1 MTVGELVHFP
11 KITWKLQQK
20 KLKRGCAETK
30 HQQNKK
36 LSRFIWGKSSPK
48 NETKKL
54 KMGEDLAEMLKM
66 IEKQAEKQTRQLEK
80 QARDSEAWLE
90 NMIEKRHNELKGSID
105 DIKSEV
111 ILKMIEKHTNK
122 QSQLFEKRL
131 EKLKE
136 IALQDERKTEIKHD
150 MSEIQKTKSESE
162 SRKPKTKKPKNQKPK
177 PKPNPKNQRPENQKT
192 KNKET
197 KKPKPKN
204 QETKNPKNAE
214 ESL

>member
-150 MSEIQKTKSESE
+150 MSEIQKTKSEYE
-162 SRKPKTKKPKNQKPK
+162 SRNCI
-177 PKPNPKNQRPENQKT
+177 
-192 KNKET
+192 
-197 KKPKPKN
+197 
-204 QETKNPKNAE
+204 ALDE
-214 ESL
+214 ELPMLRFQFSYLITAIVKLGRRRRRIYLTQCFFTAN